1 MPKISVIIPVYNV
14 EKYLSQALES
24 VINQTFADL
33 EIVCV
38 NDGSTD
44 NSLKILE
51 EYAQKD
57 ERIKIINQENS
68 GYGAA
73 CNRALENI
81 TGEYFAI
88 LEPDDYIEPRMYEEL
103 LNLIIDNNADI
114 AKCTFSEVFDFCLP
128 IQKSKV
134 NWSENFSLPKNIFSI
149 YEHPEFLY
157 FHPSIWSCLYK
168 TSFVKENNIKFPT
181 PKGAGWAD
189 NLFQVKTFC
198 LAKRIIYTDE
208 PYYNYRK
215 YSYFDS
221 DLLNDYKTPFE
232 RSDEIHEWL
241 ISQNIKDKNLLACLH
256 KRELTYIKI
265 VLEMIHYK
273 NLKECFKLVD
283 QMIERMKTNLFL
295 ESKFVDKK
303 ERSYFK
309 QLSCFLLF
317 VYCLIKITRMR
328 KKLIT
333 IRFNKREK
341 VIVLLGKNLFM
352 GSAFPL
358 SQKNI

>member
-14 EKYLSQALES
+14 EKYLPQALES

-241 ISQNIKDKNLLACLH
+241 ISQNIKDKDLMACLH

-317 VYCLIKITRMR
+317 VYCLTKITRMR

-333 IRFNKREK
+333 IRFNRREK
-341 VIVLLGKNLFM
+341 VIILLGRKLIYEQYFYFNTL
-352 GSAFPL
+352 L
-358 SQKNI
+358 